1 MRIVIAVG
9 ILLVATLAAA
19 AATPEKHV
27 KAPLAERL
35 ALQSDLVW
43 SGDYNGLVD
52 GNINAGTIA
61 AIKSFQRGKGMRET
75 GALDDAQRAT
85 LASTAKA
92 QQNAAG
98 WRMIDDARTG
108 ARLGLPAK
116 LTPRVG
122 RTRNGSR
129 WSSNRG
135 EVQIETFRYA
145 ASGAVFAALFEREKR
160 EPAGRKVDYSV
171 MRKDFFVV
179 SGQQGGKKF
188 YVRAQT
194 DGNEVRGVSI
204 LHDPA
209 MDKAM
214 TPVVVAM
221 SSAFAGFSAQPS
233 GAANPPRRPVEYGSA
248 IVVSADGA
256 MIAERELTEQCDSI
270 TVPRLGHADRVAVD
284 RAGLALLRVY
294 GVHGLKPM
302 PLAGET
308 TGNDVTL
315 IGIADPQAQAGGSAV
330 TTPAAR
336 LSADNAIAPAP
347 QPGFAGATALDAQ
360 GRFAG
365 MLTMRPA
372 IVAGT
377 GANAAPKA
385 AVVSADTVR
394 AFLQAHKVA
403 PAPGRAGGGVEAAK
417 SSVLR
422 VACVRK

>member
-330 TTPAAR
+330 TTQRAR
-336 LSADNAIAPAP
+336 ISGSVLTPAPAL
-347 QPGFAGATALDAQ
+347 GFGGGAVIRGEGLRGLVRLDV
-360 GRFAG
+360 
-365 MLTMRPA
+365 P
-372 IVAGT
+372 IVAGV
-377 GANAAPKA
+377 APELRPKASLIPAAALRDFLTAQNLTLAKGPVTVDTAKA
-385 AVVSADTVR
+385 AVV
-394 AFLQAHKVA
+394 
-403 PAPGRAGGGVEAAK
+403 
-417 SSVLR
+417 R
-422 VACVRK
+422 VICVRR